1 MKRLVLFTVLAWIAI
16 FYAKVIWQFID
27 VGVFS
32 ALP

>member
-1 MKRLVLFTVLAWIAI
+1 MKRLAIFTGLAWIAI
-16 FYAKVIWQFID
+16 AYGSVIWQFID